1 MLQKTKKNFL
11 YFSSQDFPFKFLI
24 LIFFFFH
31 NISQSLM
38 DLIFYMLPFREVL
51 WWQEENVQRFD
62 LDNREPQ
69 SCATSFFFALTLPRR
84 KHSFR
89 LKLLKMI
96 EVSLRMCLGHRKK
109 KSFKF
114 HSRYS
119 LPLLYR
125 LNWKVPLGRER
136 GSWVF
141 KVYHKWEV
149 CEQSLPMR
157 LRIVSHYF
165 LKANLQ
171 KGVLTIQSHQ
181 RTKIQYMPHYHSE
194 KRQYQ
199 WSFFKLLT
207 TFWHFSFKSHHLWQ
221 LTQQLKNFVSCQL

>member
-1 MLQKTKKNFL
+1 
-11 YFSSQDFPFKFLI
+11 
-24 LIFFFFH
+24 
-31 NISQSLM
+31 M
-38 DLIFYMLPFREVL
+38 DLIFYMLPFRDVL
-51 WWQEENVQRFD
+51 WWQQETVQRFD

-69 SCATSFFFALTLPRR
+69 SYVTSFFFALTLPGR
-84 KHSFR
+84 KYSFR

-96 EVSLRMCLGHRKK
+96 EVSLRMYLGHRRKK

-125 LNWKVPLGRER
+125 LNWKVLLGRER

-157 LRIVSHYF
+157 LRTVSHYF
-165 LKANLQ
+165 LKSNLQ
-171 KGVLTIQSHQ
+171 KKEYS
-181 RTKIQYMPHYHSE
+181 
-194 KRQYQ
+194 
-199 WSFFKLLT
+199 
-207 TFWHFSFKSHHLWQ
+207 
-221 LTQQLKNFVSCQL
+221 